1 MPSVIRKRGMNRG
14 RPRIWLEGKILREAG
29 FFRGAK
35 FKICTHDASLELVF
49 DPEGKRKVS
58 GKADKPIIDIMGA
71 TLGPLQ
77 EVEQV
82 RVTYTEGGGL
92 LLIEDNANADTDH

>member
-29 FFRGAK
+29 FTRGSK
-35 FKICTHDASLELVF
+35 FKICTHEASLELVL
-49 DPEGKRKVS
+49 DPEGNRKVS

-82 RVTYTEGGGL
+82 RVTFNEGGGL
-92 LLIEDNANADTDH
+92 LLIEDNSDDPTD